1 MSKGLII
8 SGGHVSHDLL
18 LMLLKNNYDYVMA
31 VDHGMDAL
39 WVLGYNPD
47 VILGDFDSCNKNAI
61 DYFRREQVLEIR
73 FNAEKDMT
81 DTELA
86 LEKMIEKGITSADMV
101 GTTGTRLDHTLA
113 NLMMLFKYENR
124 INLTVLDKNNRI
136 FVAKKFME
144 INKEGYHYI
153 SLLPISNKVTN
164 VNLSKVKYPLR
175 EATLLRESSYAVSNE
190 MVNQVCQLTF
200 EDGKMLVIQ
209 SKD

>member
-18 LMLLKNNYDYVMA
+18 LMLLKNNYDYVVA

-47 VILGDFDSCNKNAI
+47 VILGDFDSCNNRAL
-61 DYFRREQVLEIR
+61 DYFRREQVPEIR

-81 DTELA
+81 DTDLA